1 MSKTEEINNMIKENK
16 QLRVISTKDI
26 GDGYHT
32 FDELYEQKI
41 VLFSVICNSYPK
53 LSWKSKKHF
62 DEENDPMFNG
72 CFIVGINT
80 PKGVATYHFKLKYWN
95 EFDIPEL
102 ECAPKYDGYS
112 SDEVLTRIKSL
123 KNKKH
128 EKNRR
133 YREMV

>member
-1 MSKTEEINNMIKENK
+1 MNRIDEINKYILELKSSGEQIKK
-16 QLRVISTKDI
+16 IS
-26 GDGYHT
+26 DGHHT
-32 FDELYEQKI
+32 FDELYEQRI
-41 VLFSVICNSYPK
+41 ILFSVICNFYPE

-80 PKGVATYHFKLKYWN
+80 PEGVATYHFKLKYWN

-112 SDEVLTRIKSL
+112 SEKVLTRIKSL
-123 KNKKH
+123 KNKCSNSKDSIS
-128 EKNRR
+128 
-133 YREMV
+133 